1 MNLINSQ
8 EIEDQK
14 WLEKVTDI
22 KNKRDIIDNRLSDEA
37 QLDWYK
43 ELFDCILDCAEE
55 SRELKTF
62 EFFLDKKI
70 KEIEEN

>member
-1 MNLINSQ
+1 MNLNSQ
-8 EIEDQK
+8 KIDDQK
-14 WLEKVTDI
+14 WSTKIIEI
-22 KNKRDIIDNRLSDEA
+22 KNKREIIENCFSDGA

-43 ELFDCILDCAEE
+43 ELFDCLLDCAEE

-62 EFFLDKKI
+62 EFFLDKKL